1 MLYPWFDPTVART
14 NDLRYSVYNGLHWI
28 FLNIYLMLD
37 KYQLLVA
44 DRWTCYEVPA
54 STIDQSDLN
63 YVPYIDL

>member
-1 MLYPWFDPTVART
+1 
-14 NDLRYSVYNGLHWI
+14 
-28 FLNIYLMLD
+28 MLD